1 MAKCEACSPDFSPKS
16 ITQKFCG
23 SRRREREHAKHK
35 TAVAPSG
42 EHQAKRFLRQDLRF
56 CKAMVAAGYRWHGE
70 S

>member
-1 MAKCEACSPDFSPKS
+1 MQVLIWSSR
-16 ITQKFCG
+16 G
-23 SRRREREHAKHK
+23 SQWTKPETAGQLREREHAKHK

-42 EHQAKRFLRQDLRF
+42 EHPAKRFLRQDLRF